1 MSADLHGLLHP
12 RIAKWFAKKFGSFT
26 QAQEAAVPAVARGES
41 ILLTAPTGSGKTLA
55 GFLAIINQLYREQET
70 GSDPAGICALYVSP
84 LRALGYDIEKNLA
97 GPLRELGLSER
108 IRVGVRSG
116 DSKASERAKQK
127 RRPPHILITTPESL
141 AIVLAQPGF
150 ADALARVRYLILDE
164 IHSLSDNN
172 RGSFLSIS
180 VERLEALRPPDAAPL
195 CRVGLSAT
203 VASLERMG
211 NFLVGMNRPCLL
223 APTTSQRE
231 PLVEVYSPLRRN
243 PYPPAGY
250 AGTRAVKEVANLV
263 RKKKSVMV
271 CTNTRGNAEAFGLR
285 LKLAAPELAESI
297 EVHHSSLDRSVRLEV
312 EDRLKDGKLRAV
324 VCTTSLE
331 MGIDI
336 GAVDLVIMISAPK
349 SVARAVQRIGR
360 SGHSVHKTSHGM
372 FVASN
377 IIDLVECAVTA
388 QLVRDRKLDETFFYG
403 ACLDVLA
410 QHLVGMTLQ
419 GPIAAGDAFALVKR
433 AYPYRD
439 LTRADFDRIL
449 HYLQG
454 GGRSLERQYTREFGK
469 IYVDEADVIHVSP
482 TLRPVDYLLNVG
494 TITEGGAVIIMLG
507 RRSLGSVEEMFM
519 KALNVGDIFVI
530 GGKTVRLLE
539 AGVHTARVEAAVGA
553 TPTIPRWNAGKMPL
567 SSGVADSVTAFRTE
581 ADTRLR
587 VAGETDEQ
595 AADWIVETWGVS
607 LANAQAI
614 VASFRAQMAVSC
626 IPRNGLFLI
635 ELFRED
641 ERTCVFFH
649 SLIGRK
655 GNDALSRIVAWRW
668 RQANGGNAQ
677 VTIDDYGFMLAV
689 KKRDEVTIDDCR
701 AMFERAE
708 AEGDLRDA
716 LLESPLVRWQFRNV
730 AQTGLMVPRN
740 SIRGSRRPR
749 QLQWSSE
756 ILYTVLREHEPDHP
770 LLDEAM
776 QQATH
781 TFLDAPRAYEF
792 LEQCGRLEWRMLE
805 LKTVS
810 PFGFGVYASGIK
822 EIMTFESPDEAVER
836 ISHDLYREVEQMEAA
851 SGADEPAPPVPEPRK
866 YRLEAKRQK

>member
-1 MSADLHGLLHP
+1 MLGAMPVDVPGLLHP
-12 RIAKWFAKKFGSFT
+12 HIARWFKKRFGAFT
-26 QAQEAAVPAVARGES
+26 PAQEAAIPAVARGES

-55 GFLAIINQLYREQET
+55 GFLAIINQLYREQEA
-70 GSDPAGICALYVSP
+70 GGDPPGICALYVSP

-97 GPLRELGLSER
+97 APLRELGLSER

-116 DSKASERAKQK
+116 DSTAGDRAKQK

-141 AIVLAQPGF
+141 AIVLAQPSF
-150 ADALARVRYLILDE
+150 APALARVRYLILDE
-164 IHSLSDNN
+164 IHSLADNN
-172 RGSFLSIS
+172 RGSFLSLS
-180 VERLEALRPPDAAPL
+180 VERLEALRPPGNPPL
-195 CRVGLSAT
+195 TRVGLSAT

-211 NFLVGMNRPCLL
+211 HFLAGMGRPCLL
-223 APTTSQRE
+223 APTTHQRE

-243 PYPPAGY
+243 PYPPSGY
-250 AGTRAVKEVANLV
+250 VGSRAVAEVANLV
-263 RKKKSVMV
+263 RKKKSVMI

-285 LKLAAPELAESI
+285 LKVAAPELAERI
-297 EVHHSSLDRSVRLEV
+297 EVHHSSLDRSVRLDV

-403 ACLDVLA
+403 TCLDVLA
-410 QHLVGMTLQ
+410 QHIVGMTLQ
-419 GPIAAGDAFALVKR
+419 GPIAADAAFALVKR

-439 LTRADFDRIL
+439 LPRVDFNRIL

-469 IYVDEADVIHVSP
+469 IYLDPADVIHVSP

-494 TITEGGAVIIMLG
+494 TITEGGAVSILMG
-507 RRSLGSVEEMFM
+507 RRRLGTVEEPFM
-519 KALNVGDIFVI
+519 KALNVGDIFVM
-530 GGKTVRLLE
+530 GGRTVRLLE
-539 AGVHTARVEAAVGA
+539 AGVHTARVEAASGA
-553 TPTIPRWNAGKMPL
+553 TPTIPRWHAGKMPL
-567 SSGVADSVTAFRTE
+567 SSGVADSVTALRTE

-587 VAGETDEQ
+587 VAGETDGQ
-595 AADWIVETWGVS
+595 VADWIVETWGVS
-607 LANAQAI
+607 LANAAAI

-626 IPRNGLFLI
+626 IPREGLFLI

-641 ERTCVFFH
+641 QRTCVFFH

-689 KKRDEVTIDDCR
+689 KKRDEVTLEDCR
-701 AMFERAE
+701 AMFDRAE
-708 AEGDLRDA
+708 AEGDLQAA

-740 SIRGSRRPR
+740 SIRGERRAR

-770 LLDEAM
+770 LLGEAM

-792 LEQCGRLEWRMLE
+792 LERAGRLEWRMLE
-805 LKTVS
+805 VRTVS

-836 ISHDLYREVEQMEAA
+836 ISHELYREVEEAA
-851 SGADEPAPPVPEPRK
+851 AAAAVARGD
-866 YRLEAKRQK
+866 QK